1 MYSAYNVTTAV
12 CERLSYKKF
21 YKYTIVYKITAF
33 TLQKKKKEKKMQK
46 GREIPSIFK

>member
-33 TLQKKKKEKKMQK
+33 TFCRRRKKKLQK